1 MQVLWAPLEDIHEA
15 ILDGRVSDGPTVIAV
30 LLAITR
36 TLSRRVRDRE

>member
-1 MQVLWAPLEDIHEA
+1 MEVFWAPMEDIHEA

-36 TLSRRVRDRE
+36 TLSGRGPDRE